1 MATDP
6 AAPVSSPTPLRV
18 AAAQFVSTPDV
29 DENLATAGRLVA
41 EAAAQGATVV
51 ALPEYFCLMGRQ
63 DSDKVHRREADG
75 DGPIQRAVAQ
85 IARDHRVFLL
95 AGTIPLACPV
105 PHKVYNSSLVY
116 GPDGTRL
123 ARYDKIHLFGL
134 RKGDE
139 KFDESV
145 TILAGR
151 TPVAVDLEAPAI
163 AAAGFRHGLRVG
175 LSICYDLRFPEL
187 YRNLSPVDLIV
198 VPSAF
203 THTTGSAH
211 WETLLKA
218 RAIENQCYLLA
229 PAQGGRHVNGRR
241 TFGHSMLV
249 DPWGEVLAVLPE
261 GEGIVVGEIQA
272 ARIAEVRASLPAL
285 MHRAL

>member
-1 MATDP
+1 MTTPPKTGSA
-6 AAPVSSPTPLRV
+6 PTPLRV

-41 EAAAQGATVV
+41 EAAARGAALV

-75 DGPIQRAVAQ
+75 DGPIQQVMASL
-85 IARDHRVFLL
+85 AREHGVILV

-105 PHKVYNSSLVY
+105 AHKVYNTTLVY
-116 GPDGTRL
+116 GPDGARL

-134 RKGDE
+134 RKGE
-139 KFDESV
+139 ERFDESV
-145 TILAGR
+145 TILPGR
-151 TPVAVDLEAPAI
+151 TPVAVDLHSAAI
-163 AAAGFRHGLRVG
+163 AAAGFTHGMRVG
-175 LSICYDLRFPEL
+175 LSICYDLRFAEL
-187 YRNLSPVDLIV
+187 YRNLSPVDLIL

-229 PAQGGRHVNGRR
+229 PAQGGRHPNGRR

-261 GEGIVVGEIQA
+261 GEGIVIGEIQA
-272 ARIAEVRASLPAL
+272 DRIAEVRASLPAL
-285 MHRAL
+285 THRVL